1 MNIRRLIAA
10 MPNLQLQHVRGH
22 QDRRVEY
29 HQLNLMAQ
37 LNVDADAMANRFQRE
52 YGAVRPHATLTEGAG
67 VHLVT
72 PEGSITSNYASA
84 IRYQATHKPLLQ
96 HIRER
101 NGWTASIVDRI
112 NWTAHSASLRKRL
125 KQRAHYIKLVH
136 GILPTNS
143 HLHRN
148 NPSRRGC
155 PVCNHRNEE
164 WTHILRCPHSSRVT
178 WRGTLLAEVRKA
190 CETRSTRPRLKDILV
205 DGIQGWLESDDP
217 ECYQLE
223 SSINDDEFQR
233 LIQQQNQIGWKQVF
247 LGRFSWEWRDMQ
259 DAYYSTRSHANPGKQ
274 RQGDSWQ
281 VAIIGCLWDQWY
293 LLWESRNKDL
303 HGADARQSSVI
314 ERQNTLRTLR
324 DSIH

>member
-1 MNIRRLIAA
+1 MLCFLKRLAEFTYQHEPWTGVLATDSLSLLDTIRGVCRDDHGIAYEDIRSEGLPLETLSPEWDIVMNIRRLIAA

-247 LGRFSWEWRDMQ
+247 LGRFSW
-259 DAYYSTRSHANPGKQ
+259 
-274 RQGDSWQ
+274 
-281 VAIIGCLWDQWY
+281 
-293 LLWESRNKDL
+293 
-303 HGADARQSSVI
+303 
-314 ERQNTLRTLR
+314 
-324 DSIH
+324 